1 MCAASPDSLPA
12 SAQTHVN
19 NFSPMQEVKG
29 TASSPPVQFPTA
41 WEVTFVNKWALDGL
55 DLDVGVPANGVTT
68 NVESEQARSDH
79 LHRDIQCVCLPAG
92 KSYGGR
98 RATCGYNA
106 AIVDQPRREC
116 GSRGI
121 SQAECEGLGCVFNEL
136 HDNATDGLPWC
147 FKKPSP

>member
-41 WEVTFVNKWALDGL
+41 WEVTYVNKWALDGL

-98 RATCGYNA
+98 RATCGSGTKPGA
-106 AIVDQPRREC
+106 CQGLTRASMTTGPVHPQCLFSVKSPR
-116 GSRGI
+116 
-121 SQAECEGLGCVFNEL
+121 
-136 HDNATDGLPWC
+136 P
-147 FKKPSP
+147 